1 MQPNGP
7 YVTLNQTTRTI
18 PMGASANVLLNFS
31 ATPPVT
37 AGIYGVT
44 VTATVGSVS
53 HSTVL
58 NFSLIGPSYSLSP
71 AQAYIAIPTNSS
83 GTDPVTLT
91 SLGRFNGTVTLMAVA
106 LANGPVPGLN
116 PSTIAVRAGTN
127 TTTLPITTHS
137 VP

>member
-91 SLGRFNGTVTLMAVA
+91 SLVRFNTPVTPMPFPLSTRP
-106 LANGPVPGLN
+106 LPGPN
-116 PSTIAVRAGTN
+116 P
-127 TTTLPITTHS
+127 
-137 VP
+137 